1 MNIYKKSYIT
11 FRQKQHRLDMH
22 HCLMNSFFLYWNQ
35 ERRFLMNKKYLLQ
48 IIIIASLA
56 FGVFTLFVLLFLA
69 KHQIL
74 FMTENNISDDL
85 FRYFLDFIIYGL
97 LLDPLGWALLSFL
110 VVQFHKKNHNI
121 TQTIIYA
128 VIRKEKTKDLLFYW
142 SIDFICLFLSFNVF
156 NNSIITV
163 SSEFFVLI
171 LTPILSFYSLFLYLV
186 KKTGLYSQ

>member
-1 MNIYKKSYIT
+1 
-11 FRQKQHRLDMH
+11 
-22 HCLMNSFFLYWNQ
+22 
-35 ERRFLMNKKYLLQ
+35 
-48 IIIIASLA
+48 
-56 FGVFTLFVLLFLA
+56 
-69 KHQIL
+69 
-74 FMTENNISDDL
+74 MTENNISDDL

-128 VIRKEKTKDLLFYW
+128 VIRKETVKDLLFYW

-171 LTPILSFYSLFLYLV
+171 LTPILSFYSLFLYMV